1 MKNFLIRSI
10 MGIFFGAFLNTI
22 MTYTVILS
30 GQETLDSGLFVKNS
44 LGTMLCGWFFTAS
57 TLYFEHQKWTLRRQT
72 AMHFATVT
80 LLYFVLA
87 IGIGWFPFTM
97 PSFLLML
104 AVFLVFYVL
113 FWTAFYLYF
122 KNQAKKLNAELNN
135 E

>member
-10 MGIFFGAFLNTI
+10 MGIFFGSFLSII
-22 MTYTVILS
+22 MTYTVVLS
-30 GQETLDSGLFVKNS
+30 GQETLDSGLFLKNS
-44 LGTMLCGWFFTAS
+44 LGTILCGWFFTAS
-57 TLYFEHQKWTLRRQT
+57 TLYFENHKWTLRRQT

-80 LLYFVLA
+80 VLYFVLA
-87 IGIGWFPFTM
+87 FGIGWFPFTV

-104 AVFLVFYVL
+104 AVFLIFYVL

>member
-1 MKNFLIRSI
+1 MKNFLIRSM
-10 MGIFFGAFLNTI
+10 MGIFFGSFLSII
-22 MTYTVILS
+22 MTYTVVLS
-30 GQETLDSGLFVKNS
+30 GQETLDSGLFLKNS
-44 LGTMLCGWFFTAS
+44 LGTILCGWFFTAS
-57 TLYFEHQKWTLRRQT
+57 TLYFEQHKWTLRRQT

-87 IGIGWFPFTM
+87 FGIGWFPFTV

-104 AVFLVFYVL
+104 AVFLIFYAL

>member
-1 MKNFLIRSI
+1 MKSFLIRSM
-10 MGIFFGAFLNTI
+10 MGIFFGSFLSII
-22 MTYTVILS
+22 MTYTVVLS
-30 GQETLDSGLFVKNS
+30 GQETLDSGLFLKNS
-44 LGTMLCGWFFTAS
+44 LGTILCGWFFTAS
-57 TLYFEHQKWTLRRQT
+57 TLYFENHKWTLRRQT

-80 LLYFVLA
+80 VLYFVLA
-87 IGIGWFPFTM
+87 FGIGWFPFTV

-104 AVFLVFYVL
+104 AVFLIFYVL